1 MQLVGAVTEVA
12 VVVLVVVG
20 GVLHLVQ
27 DDAGGGDAGS
37 LQETDAVD
45 EEGADHLSQQR
56 SRLISLLRALFIHPE
71 HRLSWPGTA
80 WLRYLKCSHLR
91 NARITLAS
99 LSHGFYHNR

>member
-27 DDAGGGDAGS
+27 DDAGRGDAGS

-45 EEGADHLSQQR
+45 QEGAEHLSDQR
-56 SRLISLLRALFIHPE
+56 PRLLIVLLALFSHLE
-71 HRLSWPGTA
+71 QSLSSPGTE
-80 WLRYLKCSHLR
+80 RS
-91 NARITLAS
+91 TD
-99 LSHGFYHNR
+99 